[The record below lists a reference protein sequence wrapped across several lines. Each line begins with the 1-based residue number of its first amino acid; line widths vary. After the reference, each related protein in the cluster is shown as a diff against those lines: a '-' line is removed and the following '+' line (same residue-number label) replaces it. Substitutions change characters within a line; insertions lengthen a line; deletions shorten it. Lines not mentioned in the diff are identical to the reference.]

1 MQTDCLKRNIEFV
14 TERVQRAA
22 ARAGRR
28 VTLVAATK
36 TVPSETVN
44 AAIDLGITDVG
55 ENRVQEY
62 IAKRDGV
69 KPVKWHFI
77 GSLQRNKAK
86 YLVGDVGLIQS
97 VSSVAL
103 AQEIDRLAAKRGVVQ
118 DVLAEVNICGESAKT
133 GAPESE
139 IDALIALLQT
149 LKNVRLKGLMAVPP
163 PNAETGVYV
172 KAYRIF
178 ARHCGGDF
186 DSLSVGMSGDY
197 ERAIDNGANMVRI
210 GSAIFGARNFTGR

>member
-14 TERVQRAA
+14 FERVQRAA
-22 ARAGRR
+22 LRAGRS

-44 AAIDLGITDVG
+44 VAIDMGVTDVG

-62 IAKRDGV
+62 LAKRDGV

-86 YLVGDVGLIQS
+86 FLVGDVELIQS
-97 VSSVAL
+97 VSNVAL
-103 AQEIDRLAAKRGVVQ
+103 AEEIDRLAAKRGIVQ
-118 DVLAEVNICGESAKT
+118 DVLAEVNIGGESAKT

-139 IDALIALLQT
+139 IEALIALLQS
-149 LKNVRLKGLMAVPP
+149 LKNVRTRGLMAVPP
-163 PNAETGVYV
+163 KDAETDVYER
-172 KAYRIF
+172 AYRIF
-178 ARHCGGDF
+178 AAHCGGDF
-186 DSLSVGMSGDY
+186 DTLSVGMSGDY

-210 GSAIFGARNFTGR
+210 GSAIFGARNLTGR